1 MDTIEIGRILKPQG
15 IKGEVKVLPITF
27 DVNRFKGLK
36 SLLID
41 DEEYSVKSVKIR
53 EDGVYI
59 SFEGIGDRND
69 AEGLRNKY
77 LCVTKDQAVE
87 LPKDCW
93 FIADLLGCK
102 VWDDAGL
109 ELGTVSDVLQN
120 GCADVYCL
128 DGGKVMFPALKNL
141 LKSVDTDTKRIV
153 VDSAVLNEV
162 AVYEN

>member
-1 MDTIEIGRILKPQG
+1 MDTIEIGRVLKPQG
-15 IKGEVKVLPITF
+15 IKGEVKVFPMTF
-27 DVNRFKGLK
+27 DVNRFKGLE
-36 SLLID
+36 SVLID
-41 DEEYSVKSVKIR
+41 DVEHSVKSVKIR

-59 SFEGIGDRND
+59 TFKGIDDRNS

-77 LCVTKDQAVE
+77 LCVTKDRAVE

-93 FIADLLGCK
+93 FIADLIGCQ
-102 VWDDAGL
+102 VWDDTGL

-128 DGGKVMFPALKNL
+128 DGGKVMFPALKKI
-141 LKSVDTDTKRIV
+141 LKSVDTDAKRIV
-153 VDSAVLNEV
+153 VDSAGLNEV